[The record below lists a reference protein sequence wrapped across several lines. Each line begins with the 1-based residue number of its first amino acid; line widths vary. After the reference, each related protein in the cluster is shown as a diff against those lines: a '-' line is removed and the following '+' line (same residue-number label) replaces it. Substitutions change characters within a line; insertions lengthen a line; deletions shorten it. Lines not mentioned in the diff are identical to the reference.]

1 MADANDAPIEIC
13 QLSDLEDT
21 AARRFDIG
29 DHRLSVIRLGDE
41 VFVIGDE
48 CTHADFSLSEGEVDP
63 DERTLEC
70 PKHGALFS
78 IDDGEPGCLPA
89 TKAVPTYS
97 AHVEDGTVKVVLS

>member
-1 MADANDAPIEIC
+1 MSDAKPVELC
-13 QLSDLEDT
+13 RLEDLEVN
-21 AARRFDIG
+21 AAKRFDIE
-29 DHRLSVIRLGDE
+29 DHRLSVIRLGED

-48 CTHADFSLSEGEVDP
+48 CTHADFSLSDGDVDAS
-63 DERTLEC
+63 ERTIEC

-97 AHVEDGTVKVVLS
+97 AKVEDGMVKVVLS